1 MDAWP
6 STQNLGKQLSK
17 LLRDDHP
24 TGVAIV
30 DRQMNAY
37 ASTFPSEIVTCRASD
52 GSLLRLFCKCV
63 THNLDTFDPQA
74 AEFPYETQVY
84 KHVLAPLPLTT
95 PRFYGA
101 WDSDPP
107 RVAWLV
113 IEYLDQS
120 QRVTHVEEP
129 EASVE
134 AAATWLGRFH
144 ALNEPRTPQPEL
156 SFLDRFDRQH
166 YEGKLERMQIT
177 TRGLIPSYPW
187 LSHLHEGF
195 GHVIQIL
202 LNAKQTVIHGQY
214 YPDNILYWGGRV
226 YPIDW
231 ETAAVTAGAID
242 IASLT
247 ENWPQ
252 RAVERYK
259 NAYLQARYA
268 GALPDQDFERR
279 LAAARCYL
287 QVHWL
292 GHEPDP
298 LRPEWTHRTSGAWRF
313 DQLYQA
319 GRQLGIL

>member
-1 MDAWP
+1 MIAWP
-6 STQNLGKQLSK
+6 STQNLGEELSK

-24 TGVAIV
+24 TGVTIV

-52 GSLLRLFCKCV
+52 GSLLKLLCKCV
-63 THNLDTFDPQA
+63 THLDTFNPQL
-74 AEFPYETQVY
+74 AELPYEIQVY

-101 WDSDPP
+101 WDHDPAGA
-107 RVAWLV
+107 AWLV
-113 IEYLDQS
+113 IEYLDPS

-134 AAATWLGRFH
+134 AAAIWLGRFH

-156 SFLDRFDRQH
+156 SFLNRFDLQH
-166 YEGKLERMQIT
+166 YQGKLERMQMI
-177 TRGLIPSYPW
+177 TRGLITSYPW
-187 LSHLHEGF
+187 LSHLLEGF
-195 GHVIQIL
+195 GQVIHIL
-202 LNAKQTVIHGQY
+202 LDAKQTVIHGQY
-214 YPDNILYWGGRV
+214 YPDNILYWEGRV
-226 YPIDW
+226 YPVDW
-231 ETAAVTAGAID
+231 ETAAVAAGVID

-259 NAYLQARYA
+259 DAYLQARYG
-268 GALPDQDFERR
+268 GAPSDQDFECH

-292 GHEPDP
+292 GHEADP
-298 LRPEWTHRTSGAWRF
+298 LRPKWTRRTSGAWRF